1 MKLLEK
7 LKWHRIGY
15 VEGSIQFSKSTQL
28 IARSILY
35 VRDPFLWFKTRK
47 AVEIGDAK
55 LIKKLDT
62 NSPHHRQYKMNVEN
76 WLLGGKIDYVSEN
89 GTSKPSKIIKLVK

>member
-15 VEGSIQFSKSTQL
+15 VEGSIQFSESTL
-28 IARSILY
+28 LTARSILY
-35 VRDPFLWFKTRK
+35 VRDPFLCFKTRK
-47 AVEIGDAK
+47 AVEIGDYK
-55 LIKKLDT
+55 TIKNLQT
-62 NSPHHRQYKMNVEN
+62 NSQSHREYKLKVDN

-89 GTSKPSKIIKLVK
+89 STSEPAKIIRLVK